1 MTLKWVSRA
10 FVAGMFASTSIAAH
24 AATLEQPRYEPAPG
38 WVEARQLDP
47 VGEGDRTVLL
57 LVDSQIRVEDDRSV
71 EYRDLAYQVVSPEML
86 SRLGNVKVEWQP
98 DVQDALIHAVSIV
111 RGGETIDALNGGKS
125 VEVIRREAD
134 LEKQSL
140 DGKLTA
146 TMQLTGLQLG
156 DVVRVTYSVVSS
168 DPALGGNAEGLE
180 SLPVAPIQVG
190 QYHFRLLWPEAKAL
204 RWTADTEL
212 SEESNGSVRQ
222 IRFDGVLPKL
232 KDQPENAPARFV
244 QPPKVNYTTFPDWQ
258 SVSLSVAPLY
268 NDHAKLAPGGPLS
281 QRAAA
286 IAAAHD
292 NQLDRMAAAV
302 ELVQD
307 EVRYLYEGMEFGNY
321 TPQDPA
327 VTWEKRYGDCKA
339 KSLMLLGLLRE
350 LGIEADAMLVRAE
363 DGDIVGELLPGLY
376 AFNHV
381 VVRAKVDGTDYWLD
395 GTMQGS
401 TRANIADVANFAKAL
416 PLNEAGSDLIDVPVR
431 PMSEPTQV
439 LERELDLRAGV
450 GFPGIDSITMR
461 FRGPTA
467 TQLLAAQSSLDKKSF
482 DDVLD
487 GILSSAGNDGAV
499 FERSLHFEND
509 GQTAIVSGK
518 ALESYYWQWEDRRY
532 QTQLNP
538 PVENFTFDADRGRAA
553 WSHIPVMVNHP
564 LYQATTVRLL
574 LPEMAEPFELR
585 GAAKFDS
592 RIGGIQFHH
601 DYELAGQILTGD
613 MMYRSVASEIAASEL
628 PDVRTRIAKAKA
640 DKLRLLVPASL
651 TSKTLAIRQN
661 VKSPAVKRL
670 RDAYA
675 AAIAQAD
682 ADDLQAYRNRASF
695 LTGIGEHAGAAHD
708 LAKVLQQE
716 PSVAD
721 YIWHAQLTEVDDPEA
736 ALRSIAKARE
746 LEPASANV
754 MNGLAKVLW
763 LNNRP
768 DEILLAAD
776 EFESLGVEKTDVD
789 MVRATAMALA
799 GREEEAVALL
809 DAAFEEKPGNAA
821 LYRARCSLKAQYG
834 LQLESALKD
843 CTRATELSENSS
855 SALEDRGLAYW
866 RMDRKEAAIEDWRSA
881 LLTNPDAPH
890 ARWLLGLAQG
900 GRAGAQMQREAIL
913 MDEELPLELKN
924 WGIAD

>member
-47 VGEGDRTVLL
+47 VGEGDKTVLL

-363 DGDIVGELLPGLY
+363 
-376 AFNHV
+376 
-381 VVRAKVDGTDYWLD
+381 
-395 GTMQGS
+395 Q
-401 TRANIADVANFAKAL
+401 
-416 PLNEAGSDLIDVPVR
+416 
-431 PMSEPTQV
+431 
-439 LERELDLRAGV
+439 
-450 GFPGIDSITMR
+450 
-461 FRGPTA
+461 
-467 TQLLAAQSSLDKKSF
+467 
-482 DDVLD
+482 
-487 GILSSAGNDGAV
+487 
-499 FERSLHFEND
+499 
-509 GQTAIVSGK
+509 
-518 ALESYYWQWEDRRY
+518 
-532 QTQLNP
+532 
-538 PVENFTFDADRGRAA
+538 
-553 WSHIPVMVNHP
+553 
-564 LYQATTVRLL
+564 
-574 LPEMAEPFELR
+574 
-585 GAAKFDS
+585 
-592 RIGGIQFHH
+592 
-601 DYELAGQILTGD
+601 
-613 MMYRSVASEIAASEL
+613 
-628 PDVRTRIAKAKA
+628 
-640 DKLRLLVPASL
+640 
-651 TSKTLAIRQN
+651 
-661 VKSPAVKRL
+661 
-670 RDAYA
+670 RDH
-675 AAIAQAD
+675 
-682 ADDLQAYRNRASF
+682 
-695 LTGIGEHAGAAHD
+695 G
-708 LAKVLQQE
+708 
-716 PSVAD
+716 
-721 YIWHAQLTEVDDPEA
+721 
-736 ALRSIAKARE
+736 
-746 LEPASANV
+746 
-754 MNGLAKVLW
+754 
-763 LNNRP
+763 
-768 DEILLAAD
+768 
-776 EFESLGVEKTDVD
+776 
-789 MVRATAMALA
+789 
-799 GREEEAVALL
+799 GREER
-809 DAAFEEKPGNAA
+809 
-821 LYRARCSLKAQYG
+821 RAHDRQQRREG
-834 LQLESALKD
+834 RGQGHSAGPL
-843 CTRATELSENSS
+843 TRPAP
-855 SALEDRGLAYW
+855 R
-866 RMDRKEAAIEDWRSA
+866 RS
-881 LLTNPDAPH
+881 
-890 ARWLLGLAQG
+890 
-900 GRAGAQMQREAIL
+900 QRT
-913 MDEELPLELKN
+913 K
-924 WGIAD
+924 